1 MQTYLDFEK
10 TIAELESRIR
20 DMKVLESGD
29 EINIAEEVRR
39 LERKLDNLLRSTY
52 SKLTSWQKI
61 KVARH
66 PDRPHLSDYIRNL
79 FTDFMPLSG
88 DRGFADDHAIIG
100 GIGRFNGQTVMVVGH
115 EKGNDTAS
123 RIKHNFGMA
132 RPEGFRKAIRLFHLA
147 DQLKMPIITFVDTAG
162 AYPGIGAEER
172 GQAEAIARST
182 EACLAV
188 KVPLI
193 SVIVGEGGSGGAVA
207 LAVGNKVLMME
218 HAVYSV
224 ISPEGCA
231 SILWRDPSKSLQ
243 AAEAMKLTAKD
254 LLELGIIDEVIEEP
268 LGGAHRDRET
278 MAHNIKHSIEKNLKY
293 FESFSRDEVCD
304 HRKDKFLR
312 IGREKGFTQ
321 SSNLNDSNLGYK
333 MSYFDKVVRK
343 FNKNQYLYYGLTA
356 FLIVLTIIITVV

>member
-218 HAVYSV
+218 HAVDSV

-231 SILWRDPSKSLQ
+231 SILWRTNEKAED
-243 AAEAMKLTAKD
+243 AANALKITAQDLHKL
-254 LLELGIIDEVIEEP
+254 EVIDEVIPEP
-268 LGGAHRDRET
+268 IGGAHRDHDQT
-278 MAHNIKHSIEKNLKY
+278 MKTVGKAIDNALSEFSMISADKIKELRSK
-293 FESFSRDEVCD
+293 
-304 HRKDKFLR
+304 KFLNMGN
-312 IGREKGFTQ
+312 IG
-321 SSNLNDSNLGYK
+321 L
-333 MSYFDKVVRK
+333 
-343 FNKNQYLYYGLTA
+343 
-356 FLIVLTIIITVV
+356 

>member
-231 SILWRDPSKSLQ
+231 SILWRTNEKAED
-243 AAEAMKLTAKD
+243 AANALKITAQDLHKL
-254 LLELGIIDEVIEEP
+254 EVIDEVIPEP
-268 LGGAHRDRET
+268 IGGAHRDHDQT
-278 MAHNIKHSIEKNLKY
+278 MKTVGKAIDNALSEFSMISADKIKELRSK
-293 FESFSRDEVCD
+293 
-304 HRKDKFLR
+304 KFLNMGN
-312 IGREKGFTQ
+312 IG
-321 SSNLNDSNLGYK
+321 L
-333 MSYFDKVVRK
+333 
-343 FNKNQYLYYGLTA
+343 
-356 FLIVLTIIITVV
+356 

>member
-29 EINIAEEVRR
+29 EINIAEEVSR
-39 LERKLDNLLRSTY
+39 LEAKLDKLLRSTY

-66 PDRPHLSDYIRNL
+66 PDRPHLSDYIKNL

-88 DRGFADDHAIIG
+88 DRGFSDDHAIIG
-100 GIGRFNGQTVMVVGH
+100 GIGRFKGQTVMVVGH
-115 EKGNDTAS
+115 EKGNDTES

-193 SVIVGEGGSGGAVA
+193 SIIVGEGGSGGAVA

-231 SILWRDPSKSLQ
+231 SILWRTNEKAED
-243 AAEAMKLTAKD
+243 AANALKVTAQDLHKL
-254 LLELGIIDEVIEEP
+254 EVIDEVIPEP
-268 LGGAHRDRET
+268 IGGAHRDHDQT
-278 MAHNIKHSIEKNLKY
+278 MEAVGRAIDNALSEFSMISAEKIKELRSK
-293 FESFSRDEVCD
+293 
-304 HRKDKFLR
+304 KFLNM
-312 IGREKGFTQ
+312 G
-321 SSNLNDSNLGYK
+321 NN
-333 MSYFDKVVRK
+333 
-343 FNKNQYLYYGLTA
+343 GL
-356 FLIVLTIIITVV
+356 

>member
-10 TIAELESRIR
+10 SIAELESRIR
-20 DMKVLESGD
+20 DVRSLESGD
-29 EINIAEEVRR
+29 EKNIAEEVAS
-39 LERKLDNLLRSTY
+39 LETKLDKLLRSTY
-52 SKLTSWQKI
+52 ANLSSWDKI

-66 PDRPHLSDYIRNL
+66 PDRPHLSDYIKNL

-100 GIGRFNGQTVMVVGH
+100 GIGRFKGQSVMVVGH
-115 EKGNDTAS
+115 EKGNDTES

-132 RPEGFRKAIRLFHLA
+132 RPEGFRKAIRLFELA
-147 DQLKMPIITFVDTAG
+147 SQFNIPIVTFVDTAG
-162 AYPGIGAEER
+162 AYPGVGAEER

-193 SVIVGEGGSGGAVA
+193 SVIIGEGGSGGAVA

-231 SILWRDPSKSLQ
+231 SILWRTNEKAED
-243 AAEAMKLTAKD
+243 AANALKITAQDLHKL
-254 LLELGIIDEVIEEP
+254 EVVDEVIAEP
-268 LGGAHRDRET
+268 IGGAHRDHEKT
-278 MAHNIKHSIEKNLKY
+278 MKAVEKSLDNALMELSAMSADKIKELRN
-293 FESFSRDEVCD
+293 E
-304 HRKDKFLR
+304 KFLNM
-312 IGREKGFTQ
+312 G
-321 SSNLNDSNLGYK
+321 NVAL
-333 MSYFDKVVRK
+333 
-343 FNKNQYLYYGLTA
+343 
-356 FLIVLTIIITVV
+356 